1 MEHTISVIVENKSG
15 VLSRVSG
22 LFSRRGYNIKSLAV
36 GETDIP
42 GISRMT
48 IVVSGDRKIIEQVEK
63 QLYKLIDVIKVIHLT
78 DEEFVERELV
88 LIKLNVSK
96 STRTEILQVVDI
108 FRARVIDMNVNSFV
122 IETTGTTSKITALEK
137 ALQPYGIQEI
147 VRTGMVALARGAKKS
162 KGVSIKWN

>member
-1 MEHTISVIVENKSG
+1 MEHTISVIVENKAG
-15 VLSRVSG
+15 VLTRVSG
-22 LFSRRGYNIKSLAV
+22 LFSRRGYNIESLAV
-36 GETDIP
+36 GETDVP

-48 IVVSGDRKIIEQVEK
+48 IVVNGDERIIEQVEK

-108 FRARVIDMNVNSFV
+108 FRAKVIDMNVNSFV
-122 IETTGTTSKITALEK
+122 IEATGTTSKISALEK

-147 VRTGMVALARGAKKS
+147 VRTGMVALSRGVKKN
-162 KGVSIKWN
+162 KGVSIR

>member
-1 MEHTISVIVENKSG
+1 MARQTYLEFPVASSG
-15 VLSRVSG
+15 IG
-22 LFSRRGYNIKSLAV
+22 QGRR
-36 GETDIP
+36 
-42 GISRMT
+42 
-48 IVVSGDRKIIEQVEK
+48 K

-108 FRARVIDMNVNSFV
+108 FRAKVIDMNVNSFV
-122 IETTGTTSKITALEK
+122 IEATGTTSKISALEK

-147 VRTGMVALARGAKKS
+147 VRTGMVALSRGVKKN
-162 KGVSIKWN
+162 KGVSIRWN

>member
-1 MEHTISVIVENKSG
+1 MEHTISVIVENKAG
-15 VLSRVSG
+15 VLTRVSG
-22 LFSRRGYNIKSLAV
+22 LFSRRGYNIESLAV

-48 IVVSGDRKIIEQVEK
+48 IVVNGDERIIEQVEK

-108 FRARVIDMNVNSFV
+108 FRAKVIDMNVNSFV
-122 IETTGTTSKITALEK
+122 IEATGTTSKISALEK

-147 VRTGMVALARGAKKS
+147 VRTGMVALSRGVKKN
-162 KGVSIKWN
+162 KGVSIR

>member
-15 VLSRVSG
+15 VLTRVSG
-22 LFSRRGYNIKSLAV
+22 LFSRRGYNIESLAV
-36 GETDIP
+36 GETDVP

-48 IVVSGDRKIIEQVEK
+48 IVVNGDERIIEQVEK

-88 LIKLNVSK
+88 LIKLSVSK

-108 FRARVIDMNVNSFV
+108 FRAKVIDMNVSSFV
-122 IETTGTTSKITALEK
+122 IEATGTTSKISALEK
-137 ALQPYGIQEI
+137 ALRPYGIREI
-147 VRTGMVALARGAKKS
+147 VRTGMVALSRGAKKS
-162 KGVSIKWN
+162 KGVSIR

>member
-1 MEHTISVIVENKSG
+1 MQHTISVIVENKAG
-15 VLSRVSG
+15 VLTRVSG
-22 LFSRRGYNIKSLAV
+22 LFSRRGYNIESLAV
-36 GETDIP
+36 GETDVP

-48 IVVSGDRKIIEQVEK
+48 IVVNGDEKIIEQVEK

-78 DEEFVERELV
+78 NEEFVERELV
-88 LIKLNVSK
+88 LIKINVSK

-122 IETTGTTSKITALEK
+122 IEATGTTSKVSALES

-147 VRTGMVALARGAKKS
+147 VRTGMVALARGSKS
-162 KGVSIKWN
+162 FKGVSK